1 MRFVALVLVTLLS
14 GCIQSPAEEGRVFTV
29 QTLDRMED
37 AGPMYSMKDNLSEG
51 PVLVLFIGVGCIGC
65 KDWTDDLREH
75 HQEWMAMNPPL
86 QIVSVERY
94 PAYETKEDVAAEFGT
109 PESNHYTPWPIVL
122 PSEEESI
129 QRIEDQANMSQS
141 IFEYFGLPGTPE
153 LFLIDQQGV
162 IQWESNTYYPNEDS
176 IGEIERAYNKVI

>member
-1 MRFVALVLVTLLS
+1 
-14 GCIQSPAEEGRVFTV
+14 
-29 QTLDRMED
+29 MEMD
-37 AGPMYSMKDNLSEG
+37 
-51 PVLVLFIGVGCIGC
+51 
-65 KDWTDDLREH
+65 
-75 HQEWMAMNPPL
+75 PPL

-94 PAYETKEDVAAEFGT
+94 PTFETTEDVAEEFGA

-129 QRIEDQANMSQS
+129 QRFEDQANMSQS

-153 LFLIDQQGV
+153 LFLINQQGV